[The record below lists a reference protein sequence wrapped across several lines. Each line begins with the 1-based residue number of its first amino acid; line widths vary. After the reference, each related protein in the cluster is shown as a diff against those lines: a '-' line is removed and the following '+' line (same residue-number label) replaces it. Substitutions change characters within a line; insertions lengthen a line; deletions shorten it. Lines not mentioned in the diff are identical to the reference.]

1 LKVAFFK
8 QTGQGMHRKPCWHG
22 HYITV
27 ESQMPAEQQRT
38 ASSRRLTTGLARR
51 TTTRGQIEPLG
62 ESESQE
68 QQQKVPEYPIHPNSV
83 LFSSKVYRMMRPE
96 W

>member
-1 LKVAFFK
+1 
-8 QTGQGMHRKPCWHG
+8 
-22 HYITV
+22 V

-38 ASSRRLTTGLARR
+38 ASSRRVTTALTRR
-51 TTTRGQIEPLG
+51 TTTRQQVVPLG
-62 ESESQE
+62 ELDSEQ
-68 QQQKVPEYPIHPNSV
+68 QQQKVPEYQIHPNSV